1 MVLFQSILM
10 YFLRKIHSKKQKT
23 KNNNF
28 KTQRTQLFYAK
39 LNTFI
44 NIKVMLCVIKR
55 QNIGNRKQFFIS
67 NSTLTYCPV
76 NKSIPSNKN
85 TKQ

>member
-10 YFLRKIHSKKQKT
+10 YFLKKNPLKKT

-28 KTQRTQLFYAK
+28 KTQRPQLFYAK

-76 NKSIPSNKN
+76 NKSTIEQKHK
-85 TKQ
+85 TIAR

>member
-10 YFLRKIHSKKQKT
+10 YFLKKNRLIK

-28 KTQRTQLFYAK
+28 KTQRTQLLYAK

-76 NKSIPSNKN
+76 NKSTIEQKHK
-85 TKQ
+85 TIAR